1 MKPANEEMSGGA
13 KRSPLDLLVLP
24 QPVDFF
30 PKKIDKITKNF
41 NERARL
47 RSRIRITGVD
57 ADTRP
62 RPRLFVK
69 NFCDFVN
76 FSRIKFHRL
85 RMNQEIERTP
95 LRFAAHLLVMPK
107 KKSTDDKSTQ

>member
-47 RSRIRITGVD
+47 RSRIRTQ
-57 ADTRP
+57 P
-62 RPRLFVK
+62 R
-69 NFCDFVN
+69 NFVN
-76 FSRIKFHRL
+76 FGDFSIFSL
-85 RMNQEIERTP
+85 AYP
-95 LRFAAHLLVMPK
+95 LDVGK
-107 KKSTDDKSTQ
+107 NK

>member
-1 MKPANEEMSGGA
+1 MSGGA

-47 RSRIRITGVD
+47 RSRIRINAGY
-57 ADTRP
+57 ACTRP
-62 RPRLFVK
+62 QPRNFTNFGDFSIFSLAYPLDVGK
-69 NFCDFVN
+69 NGAADN
-76 FSRIKFHRL
+76 RRA
-85 RMNQEIERTP
+85 RTK
-95 LRFAAHLLVMPK
+95 RSFGRAM
-107 KKSTDDKSTQ
+107 SG